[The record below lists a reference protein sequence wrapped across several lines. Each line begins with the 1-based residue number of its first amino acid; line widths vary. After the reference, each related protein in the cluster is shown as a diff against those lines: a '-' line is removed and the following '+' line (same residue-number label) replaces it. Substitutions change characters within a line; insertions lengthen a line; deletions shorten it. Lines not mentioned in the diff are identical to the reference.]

1 MKLELKNLKVLTS
14 MSEATY
20 CYTAIVYLNGKPFCY
35 AKNRGN
41 GGSDFYD
48 KHEKFNGNYRETLN
62 QIEDFC
68 YSSFGYDL
76 ETWIAFEIDNQQTKK
91 ELKSLMKNKVV
102 FFREGKVFQINVK
115 YIKTHHDVL
124 VKKLST
130 SNILNAMNFD
140 DAFSLFKQ
148 YA

>member
-1 MKLELKNLKVLTS
+1 MKLELKNLKVLTN

-20 CYTAIVYLNGKPFCY
+20 CFTAIVYLNGKPFCY

-41 GGSDFYD
+41 GGSNFYD
-48 KHEKFNGNYRETLN
+48 KHEKFNNNYRETLN
-62 QIEDFC
+62 QIEYFC

-102 FFREGKVFQINVK
+102 LFREGQIFSLNIK
-115 YIKTHHDVL
+115 YIKTHHDVIE
-124 VKKLST
+124 KKFAT
-130 SNILNAMNFD
+130 SSILNAMNFD
-140 DAFSLFKQ
+140 DALILFKQ

>member
-1 MKLELKNLKVLTS
+1 MKLEIKNLKVLTT

-20 CYTAIVYLNGKPFCY
+20 CYTAIIYLNGKPFCY

-48 KHEKFNGNYRETLN
+48 KHEKFNGNYRETLD
-62 QIEDFC
+62 QINDFC
-68 YSSFGYDL
+68 NLSFDYNL
-76 ETWIAFEIDNQQTKK
+76 ETWIAYEIQNQEIKK
-91 ELKSLMKNKVV
+91 ELKGLIKNKVV
-102 FFREGKVFQINVK
+102 YFKDSKIFLINVK
-115 YIKTHHDVL
+115 YIKTHHEVL

-130 SNILNAMNFD
+130 SSILNAMNFD

>member
-1 MKLELKNLKVLTS
+1 
-14 MSEATY
+14 MSEETY
-20 CYTAIVYLNGKPFCY
+20 CYTAIIYLNGKPFCY

-48 KHEKFNGNYRETLN
+48 KHEKFNDNYRETLN

-76 ETWIAFEIDNQQTKK
+76 ETWIAFEIEDQQLKK
-91 ELKSLMKNKVV
+91 ELKGLIKNKVV
-102 FFREGKVFQINVK
+102 YFREGQIFLLNIK
-115 YIKTHHDVL
+115 YIKTHHDVIE
-124 VKKLST
+124 KKFDT
-130 SNILNAMNFD
+130 SSILNAMNFE